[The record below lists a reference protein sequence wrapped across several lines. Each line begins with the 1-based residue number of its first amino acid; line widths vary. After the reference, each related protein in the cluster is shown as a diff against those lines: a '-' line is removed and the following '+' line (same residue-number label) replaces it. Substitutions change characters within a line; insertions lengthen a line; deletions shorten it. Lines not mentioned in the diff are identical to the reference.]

1 MRTTAQKSTA
11 AGAVGFLVV
20 MELGS
25 GILQGWLS
33 PLFSSI
39 GEHHGVSAASLN
51 WISAAYLLATV
62 LVVPL
67 LSKLGDIH
75 GHKRVL
81 MIATA
86 IVAAASVLVAFA
98 PNYELFLVG
107 RAIQAPLAVFLPLEF
122 AIVHQRDSERSGRS
136 IGRLVAALTLGATI
150 GGFLSGIVLDAVGS
164 LSLTLLFPAI
174 FMALCIP
181 GIAIFVKETPL
192 RSQGKVDYLGA
203 VLLGGGLVAVLGG
216 ASNLATWPPLTV
228 GIAMIVGVALLA
240 GWVVSARRI
249 KHPLVDLNML
259 LRGGIGLPIVVA
271 FLFGAQLFGA
281 QAPISVYLRSDPAT
295 LGFGFGAAAS
305 AAGILLSIMALAA
318 FLGATFADR
327 VSRFLGGTRTVALG
341 GLLGAVAYLLMIL
354 APGTLVTF
362 TVWLVVAG
370 LGTGIVSGT
379 LPTLVVQRAAADSV
393 GIASGLYN
401 TARTAAGGVAG
412 ALFALLMSALTA
424 PSAAG
429 ARVATQFSF
438 HAVWWICAGLCVLFA
453 VAVLF
458 IRQAK
463 AASET
468 AAPRTSGQ
476 QDSTTDQ
483 ALEPAN

>member
-1 MRTTAQKSTA
+1 MRTTAQTSTTA

-25 GILQGWLS
+25 GILQGWLN

-39 GEHHGVSAASLN
+39 GEYHGVSAASLN

-75 GHKRVL
+75 GHKRIL
-81 MIATA
+81 MISTA
-86 IVAAASVLVAFA
+86 IVASASVLVAFA

-122 AIVHQRDSERSGRS
+122 AIVHQRDSGRSGRS

-150 GGFLSGIVLDAVGS
+150 GGFLSGFILDAIGS
-164 LSLTLLFPAI
+164 LSITLLMPAI

-181 GIAIFVKETPL
+181 GIAIFVRETPL
-192 RSQGKVDYLGA
+192 RSKGRVDYLGA
-203 VLLGGGLVAVLGG
+203 ALLGGGLVALLGG
-216 ASNLATWPPLTV
+216 ASNLATWPPLTTT
-228 GIAMIVGVALLA
+228 ISMLIGVALLVA
-240 GWVVSARRI
+240 WVVSARRAEY
-249 KHPLVDLNML
+249 PLVDLTML
-259 LRGGIGLPIVVA
+259 VRGGIGLPIVIA

-281 QAPISVYLRSDPAT
+281 QAPISVYLRSDPST
-295 LGFGFGAAAS
+295 LGFGFGANAS
-305 AAGILLSIMALAA
+305 AAGTMLSIMALAA
-318 FLGATFADR
+318 FLGACLADR
-327 VSRFLGGTRTVALG
+327 VCRALG
-341 GLLGAVAYLLMIL
+341 GPRTAALGGAFGAVAYILMIL
-354 APGTLVTF
+354 VPGTLVTF
-362 TVWLVVAG
+362 AVWLVVAG
-370 LGTGIVSGT
+370 FGTGLVSGT

-412 ALFALLMSALTA
+412 ALFALLMAALTTPTA
-424 PSAAG
+424 TG
-429 ARVATQFSF
+429 ARAATESSF

-453 VAVLF
+453 AAVLF
-458 IRQAK
+458 IRRATPAPAPV
-463 AASET
+463 AARET
-468 AAPRTSGQ
+468 DET
-476 QDSTTDQ
+476 
-483 ALEPAN
+483 LEPVN

>member
-1 MRTTAQKSTA
+1 MRTTAQKSTTA
-11 AGAVGFLVV
+11 AGTVGFLVV

-25 GILQGWLS
+25 GILQGWLN

-75 GHKRVL
+75 GHKRIL
-81 MIATA
+81 MVSTG

-98 PNYELFLVG
+98 PNYELFLLG

-136 IGRLVAALTLGATI
+136 IARLVAALTLGATV
-150 GGFLSGIVLDAVGS
+150 GGLLAGFVLDATGN
-164 LSLTLLFPAI
+164 LSMTLLVPAM

-181 GIAIFVKETPL
+181 GIALFVKETPL
-192 RSQGKVDYLGA
+192 RSKGRVDYLGA
-203 VLLGGGLVAVLGG
+203 VLLGGGLVALLGG
-216 ASNLATWPPLTV
+216 ASNLTTWPPLATA
-228 GIAMIVGVALLA
+228 GTMLLGVALLA
-240 GWVVSARRI
+240 AWVISARRI
-249 KHPLVDLNML
+249 EHPLVNLNML

-271 FLFGAQLFGA
+271 FLYGAQLFGA

-305 AAGILLSIMALAA
+305 ATGTMLSVMALAA
-318 FLGATFADR
+318 FLGASLADR
-327 VSRFLGGTRTVALG
+327 VSSAIGGPRSVALG
-341 GLLGAVAYLLMIL
+341 GGLSAIAYAGMIL

-370 LGTGIVSGT
+370 LGAGLVSGA

-412 ALFALLMSALTA
+412 ALFALLMAALTT
-424 PSAAG
+424 PTAAG
-429 ARVATQFSF
+429 ARAATEISF

-458 IRQAK
+458 IRPAK
-463 AASET
+463 AATPE
-468 AAPRTSGQ
+468 APATSP
-476 QDSTTDQ
+476 D
-483 ALEPAN
+483 ALEPIN

>member
-1 MRTTAQKSTA
+1 MRTTAQKSTTA
-11 AGAVGFLVV
+11 AGTVGFLVV

-25 GILQGWLS
+25 GILQGWLN

-39 GEHHGVSAASLN
+39 GELHGVSAASLN

-81 MIATA
+81 MISTA

-98 PNYELFLVG
+98 PNYELFLLG

-150 GGFLSGIVLDAVGS
+150 GGLLSGFVLDATDS
-164 LSLTLLFPAI
+164 LSLTLLMPAI

-181 GIAIFVKETPL
+181 GIAVFVKETPL
-192 RSQGKVDYLGA
+192 RTKGRVDYLGA
-203 VLLGGGLVAVLGG
+203 ALLGGGLVALLGG
-216 ASNLATWPPLTV
+216 ASNLATWPPLAT
-228 GIAMIVGVALLA
+228 AGVMLLGAALLA
-240 GWVVSARRI
+240 AWVISARRI
-249 KHPLVDLNML
+249 EHPLVDLAML

-271 FLFGAQLFGA
+271 FLYGAQLFGA

-305 AAGILLSIMALAA
+305 AAGTMLSVMALAA
-318 FLGATFADR
+318 FLGASLADR
-327 VSRFLGGTRTVALG
+327 VSRAIGGPRSVALG
-341 GLLGAVAYLLMIL
+341 GGLSAIAYAGMIL

-362 TVWLVVAG
+362 AVWLVVAG
-370 LGTGIVSGT
+370 LGAGLVSGT

-412 ALFALLMSALTA
+412 ALFALLMAALTT
-424 PSAAG
+424 PTSAG
-429 ARVATQFSF
+429 ARAATELSF
-438 HAVWWICAGLCVLFA
+438 HAVWWICAGLSVLFA

-458 IRQAK
+458 IRPATPATPQ
-463 AASET
+463 SP
-468 AAPRTSGQ
+468 AAPVSATSP
-476 QDSTTDQ
+476 D
-483 ALEPAN
+483 ALEPIN

>member
-1 MRTTAQKSTA
+1 MRKTAQTSTSA

-25 GILQGWLS
+25 GILQGWLN

-39 GEHHGVSAASLN
+39 GEHYGASAASLN

-75 GHKRVL
+75 GHKRIL
-81 MIATA
+81 MISTA
-86 IVAAASVLVAFA
+86 IVAGASVLVAFA

-150 GGFLSGIVLDAVGS
+150 GGFLSGFVLDATGN
-164 LSLTLLFPAI
+164 LSITLLMPAI

-181 GIAIFVKETPL
+181 GIAFFVKETPL
-192 RSQGKVDYLGA
+192 RGKGRVDYLGA
-203 VLLGGGLVAVLGG
+203 ALLGGGLVALLGG
-216 ASNLATWPPLTV
+216 VSNLATWPPLATV
-228 GIAMIVGVALLA
+228 AATIIGVALLVA
-240 GWVVSARRI
+240 WVISARRSQ
-249 KHPLVDLNML
+249 HPLVDLNML
-259 LRGGIGLPIVVA
+259 LHGGIGLPIVVA
-271 FLFGAQLFGA
+271 FLFGAQMFGA
-281 QAPISVYLRSDPAT
+281 QAPISVYLRSDPST

-305 AAGILLSIMALAA
+305 VAGPVLSIMAVAA
-318 FLGATFADR
+318 FLGASVGDR
-327 VSRFLGGTRTVALG
+327 VSRALGGPRSVALG
-341 GLLGAVAYLLMIL
+341 GALSAVAYVLMIL
-354 APGTLVTF
+354 APGTILTF
-362 TVWLVVAG
+362 TAWLVLAG
-370 LGTGIVSGT
+370 LGSGLVIGT
-379 LPTLVVQRAAADSV
+379 LPTLVVQRAPADSV

-412 ALFALLMSALTA
+412 ALFALLM
-424 PSAAG
+424 AAFTTPAASG
-429 ARVATQFSF
+429 ARAATELSF

-453 VAVLF
+453 IAVLF
-458 IRQAK
+458 IRTAVPANPAAMAPATDTT
-463 AASET
+463 AAS
-468 AAPRTSGQ
+468 S
-476 QDSTTDQ
+476 
-483 ALEPAN
+483 ALEPVN

>member
-1 MRTTAQKSTA
+1 MRTTAQKSTTA
-11 AGAVGFLVV
+11 AGTVGFLVV

-25 GILQGWLS
+25 GILQGWLN

-75 GHKRVL
+75 GHKRIL
-81 MIATA
+81 MISAA
-86 IVAAASVLVAFA
+86 IVAAASVLVALA
-98 PNYELFLVG
+98 PNYELFLLG

-136 IGRLVAALTLGATI
+136 IGRLVAALTFGATL
-150 GGFLSGIVLDAVGS
+150 GGLLAGFVLDATDS
-164 LSLTLLFPAI
+164 LSLTLLMPAI

-181 GIAIFVKETPL
+181 GIALFVKETPL
-192 RSQGKVDYLGA
+192 RTKGRVDYLGA
-203 VLLGGGLVAVLGG
+203 VLLGSGLVALLGG
-216 ASNLATWPPLTV
+216 ASNLTAWPPMATA
-228 GIAMIVGVALLA
+228 GAMVLGGALLA
-240 GWVVSARRI
+240 AWVFSARRI
-249 KHPLVDLNML
+249 EHPLVNLNML

-271 FLFGAQLFGA
+271 FLYGAQLFGA
-281 QAPISVYLRSDPAT
+281 QAPISVYLRSDPAS

-305 AAGILLSIMALAA
+305 AAGTLLSIMALAA
-318 FLGATFADR
+318 FMGATLADR
-327 VSRFLGGTRTVALG
+327 ISRAIGGPRSVSLGGALS
-341 GLLGAVAYLLMIL
+341 AVAYVGMIL

-370 LGTGIVSGT
+370 LGSGLVSGS
-379 LPTLVVQRAAADSV
+379 LPTLVVQRAATDSV

-412 ALFALLMSALTA
+412 ALFALLMAALTT
-424 PSAAG
+424 PTAAG
-429 ARVATQFSF
+429 TRAATELSF
-438 HAVWWICAGLCVLFA
+438 HAVWWICAGLSVLFA
-453 VAVLF
+453 VVVLF
-458 IRQAK
+458 IRPARQAT
-463 AASET
+463 ASSLT
-468 AAPRTSGQ
+468 APVSAPSPDT
-476 QDSTTDQ
+476 
-483 ALEPAN
+483 LEPIN

>member
-1 MRTTAQKSTA
+1 MRTTAQKSTTA

-25 GILQGWLS
+25 GILQGWLN
-33 PLFSSI
+33 PLFSTI
-39 GEHHGVSAASLN
+39 GEHYGVSAASLN
-51 WISAAYLLATV
+51 WISASYLLATV

-75 GHKRVL
+75 GHKRIL

-98 PNYELFLVG
+98 PNYELFLLG

-122 AIVHQRDSERSGRS
+122 AIVHQRDSARSGRS

-150 GGFLSGIVLDAVGS
+150 GGLLSGIVLHAVES
-164 LSLTLLFPAI
+164 LSITLLMPAI
-174 FMALCIP
+174 FMALCLP

-192 RSQGKVDYLGA
+192 RSKGRVDYFGA
-203 VLLGGGLVAVLGG
+203 LLLGGGLAALLGG
-216 ASNLATWPPLTV
+216 ASNLSTWPPMNTA
-228 GIAMIVGVALLA
+228 IAMLAGVALLI
-240 GWVVSARRI
+240 GWVVSARRTE
-249 KHPLVDLNML
+249 HPLVDLTML
-259 LRGGIGLPIVVA
+259 LRGGIGLPIIVA
-271 FLFGAQLFGA
+271 FLYGAQLFGA

-305 AAGILLSIMALAA
+305 AAGTMLSIMALAA
-318 FLGATFADR
+318 FLGASLSDR
-327 VSRFLGGTRTVALG
+327 VARALGGPRSVALG
-341 GLLGAVAYLLMIL
+341 GVLSAVAYVFMIL
-354 APGTLVTF
+354 APGSLITF
-362 TVWLVVAG
+362 AVWLVFAG
-370 LGTGIVSGT
+370 LGAGLVSGT

-412 ALFALLMSALTA
+412 ALFALLMAALATPTTA
-424 PSAAG
+424 GPRAA
-429 ARVATQFSF
+429 TELSF
-438 HAVWWICAGLCVLFA
+438 HAVWWICAGLSVLFA

-458 IRQAK
+458 IRPAK
-463 AASET
+463 PTATSVAAS
-468 AAPRTSGQ
+468 ADA
-476 QDSTTDQ
+476 D
-483 ALEPAN
+483 ALEPVN

>member
-1 MRTTAQKSTA
+1 MRTTVQKSTA

-75 GHKRVL
+75 GHKRIL

-98 PNYELFLVG
+98 PNFELFLLG

-150 GGFLSGIVLDAVGS
+150 GGLLSGIVLDTVGS
-164 LSLTLLFPAI
+164 LPLTLLLPAI

-181 GIAIFVKETPL
+181 GIAVFVKESPI
-192 RSQGKVDYLGA
+192 RSKGKVDYLGA

-216 ASNLATWPPLTV
+216 ASNLATWPPLAV
-228 GIAMIVGVALLA
+228 GASMLVGGVLLVA
-240 GWVVSARRI
+240 WVISARRVE
-249 KHPLVDLNML
+249 HPLVDLNML
-259 LRGGIGLPIVVA
+259 LRGGIGLPILVA

-305 AAGILLSIMALAA
+305 AAGILLSIMALSA

-327 VSRFLGGTRTVALG
+327 VSRSLGGPRTVAFG
-341 GLLGAVAYLLMIL
+341 GFLGAVAYVLMIL

-370 LGTGIVSGT
+370 LGTGVVSGT
-379 LPTLVVQRAAADSV
+379 LPTLVVQRAASDSV

-412 ALFALLMSALTA
+412 ALFALLMSALAT
-424 PSAAG
+424 PAASG
-429 ARVATQFSF
+429 TRVSTQVSF
-438 HAVWWICAGLCVLFA
+438 HAVWWICAGLSVLFA

-463 AASET
+463 AVPET
-468 AAPRTSGQ
+468 PTQDRGDPVAA
-476 QDSTTDQ
+476 
-483 ALEPAN
+483 AELEPAQ